1 MSLGSDAVTQ
11 NHFDATKLHGV
22 LPALPTPFKQGGAVD
37 EKSFCAHVAFLKE
50 VKVPGVVVAGTTGE
64 SLTLSLEEKKQ
75 LFKLTRSALT
85 DSICIAG
92 VACASLRDALKEAEV
107 AQNQGMDALLV
118 LPPYYVNADAQGLQ
132 DYFTAL
138 HQQTSCPLIL
148 YNNPSRLGF
157 DLSPSLIQELAALPR
172 VVGLKDASSDLS
184 RPQLLYQPKKNWAL
198 LGGDDTTFAAFLA
211 MQGQGLIS
219 VGANVAP
226 HLYQALFQAFNQ
238 NDLGLFKSVAQ
249 KLSALNQ
256 ALAAHTNP
264 KVIKY
269 ALSLRGWGDGTLRIP
284 LSLLSKDEKA
294 SVKKMLTH
302 LSLL

>member
-1 MSLGSDAVTQ
+1 MSLSFDVATQ

-22 LPALPTPFKQGGAVD
+22 LPALSTPFKQGDKVD
-37 EKSFCAHVAFLKE
+37 EKSFCAHLAFLKDA
-50 VKVPGVVVAGTTGE
+50 KVPGVVVAGTTGE
-64 SLTLSLEEKKQ
+64 SLALSLEEKKQ
-75 LFKLTRSALT
+75 LFKLTRAALMEN
-85 DSICIAG
+85 ICIAG
-92 VACASLRDALKEAEV
+92 VACASLKDALKEAEV

-118 LPPYYVNADAQGLQ
+118 LPPYYVKADAKGLK
-132 DYFTAL
+132 DYFAAL

-157 DLSPSLIQELAALPR
+157 DLSPPLIQELTALPR
-172 VVGLKDASSDLS
+172 VIGLKDASSDLS
-184 RPQLLYQPKKNWAL
+184 RAQLLCHPKNNWAL

-219 VGANVAP
+219 VGANIAP
-226 HLYQALFQAFNQ
+226 HLYQTLLQAFDQ
-238 NDLGLFKSVAQ
+238 NDLSLFKAVAQ

-269 ALSLRGWGDGTLRIP
+269 VLSLKGWGDGTLRIP
-284 LSLLSKDEKA
+284 LSPLSKGEKA
-294 SVKKMLTH
+294 HVEEVLTR